1 MKKTISLILILFI
14 GSQVNYGQITAKLG
28 AGIGW
33 ASPSSDY
40 TGTTI
45 EYYDGVTYGLS
56 SGFNFHGKARAAIL
70 GFGLIGELNYSSF
83 SNSGPAFADDRGDV
97 EVSQSIF
104 SIRLGPELRIPVP
117 FFPLKPYVGFNLA
130 FNSISGKTKFQG
142 ISDVSSGEF
151 DMETASRFGFG
162 LSGGFIYSLAKL
174 IDLDINFGYN
184 WINPFN
190 KSMDTVSDKRID
202 YYRNLND
209 GKDPLYDID
218 DKDHFI
224 ENKRSIQNLE
234 IRATILFGI

>member
-83 SNSGPAFADDRGDV
+83 SNSG
-97 EVSQSIF
+97 SQF
-104 SIRLGPELRIPVP
+104 SR
-117 FFPLKPYVGFNLA
+117 
-130 FNSISGKTKFQG
+130 
-142 ISDVSSGEF
+142 
-151 DMETASRFGFG
+151 
-162 LSGGFIYSLAKL
+162 
-174 IDLDINFGYN
+174 
-184 WINPFN
+184 
-190 KSMDTVSDKRID
+190 
-202 YYRNLND
+202 
-209 GKDPLYDID
+209 
-218 DKDHFI
+218 
-224 ENKRSIQNLE
+224 
-234 IRATILFGI
+234 